1 MLNNKTRSEIAK
13 AITLKHLLIHIKT
26 KSPNLYERI
35 KNDYLSTINSGVKY
49 DTDSAILQILEID

>member
-13 AITLKHLLIHIKT
+13 VITFKHLLINIKA

-35 KNDYLSTINSGVKY
+35 KKDYLSAINSGVKY
-49 DTDSAILQILEID
+49 DTDLAILQILESE